1 MGQELGI
8 SQAMDTGLP
17 RTDRVRITPTFRPD
31 PSSSPSHLA
40 ELMCDVAAGDEQA
53 FARLYDATVNR
64 VYSVALRMLGNPAT
78 AEEVAL
84 DTYMQAWR
92 TADRYDPSRASVL
105 TWLLVICRSRALD
118 SLRSL
123 AARQPE
129 CELEG
134 IDAEAS
140 DASDPALLCERRQ
153 SRLALGRCF
162 QGLSPPERQLITL
175 AFYRGL
181 SHAELAAQTGLPL
194 GTVKSVVRRALRK
207 MREALTDP
215 SASVRS

>member
-8 SQAMDTGLP
+8 SQAIIIGTP
-17 RTDRVRITPTFRPD
+17 RTDRVRIAPATRPE
-31 PSSSPSHLA
+31 PSSSPPHLA
-40 ELMCDVAAGDEQA
+40 ELMSDVAAGDEQA
-53 FARLYDATVNR
+53 FARLYDSTVNR
-64 VYSVALRMLGNPAT
+64 VYSVALRMLGNSAT
-78 AEEVAL
+78 AEEVSL

-129 CELEG
+129 CESDG
-134 IDAEAS
+134 IDVEAS
-140 DASDPALLCERRQ
+140 DANDPALLCELRQ

-181 SHAELAAQTGLPL
+181 SHVELAAQAGLPL
-194 GTVKSVVRRALRK
+194 GTVKSIVRRALRK
-207 MREALTDP
+207 MRVALADP
-215 SASVRS
+215 SASVR